1 MSKITSLIKEHEAP
15 DFSRIMARL
24 LIIFFIFLL
33 LFMVFVPWQQ
43 TSEGTGKVIAFSP
56 SERVQN
62 LHATVTGRINK
73 WHVREGSFVKKDD
86 PIVEIVDVDPQFM
99 QRLKAEKDSVDKQ
112 YVAAQTVRKTAHFNF
127 ERQLKLFE
135 KGFSSRKD
143 YEDATIAYRSAQS
156 AEAAAY
162 TEVTRIDSRLSRQA
176 SQLVKA
182 PRDGTVVR
190 LVFGTNSVFVKE
202 GDTLAVFVPSTDRN
216 AVEIFI
222 QGRDLPL
229 VYEGRKARLQ
239 FEGWP
244 AIQFSGWP
252 SVAVGTFGGV
262 VAVVEQSASSDGTFR
277 VVIIPEKGQVWPES
291 RFIRQGTRVNGWILL
306 NEVSFGFEMW
316 RQFNGFPPMLDQKP
330 EVDVPAG
337 VYN

>member
-1 MSKITSLIKEHEAP
+1 
-15 DFSRIMARL
+15 MARL

-43 TSEGTGKVIAFSP
+43 TSQGTGKVIAFSP

-73 WHVREGSFVKKDD
+73 WHVREGSFIKKDE
-86 PIVEIVDVDPQFM
+86 PIVEIVDVDPNFM
-99 QRLKAEKDSVDKQ
+99 QRLKAEKDSMDRQ
-112 YVAAQTVRKTAHFNF
+112 YEAAKTVTKTANYNY

-143 YEDATIAYRSAQS
+143 YEDATIAYKNAQS

-162 TEVTRIDSRLSRQA
+162 AEVTRIDSRLSRQA
-176 SQLVKA
+176 TQLVKA

-190 LVFGTNSVFVKE
+190 LLFGTNSVFVKE
-202 GDTLAVFVPSTDRN
+202 GDTLAVFVPATEQN

-229 VYEGRKARLQ
+229 VYEGRKVRLQ

-252 SVAVGTFGGV
+252 AVAVGTFGGKV
-262 VAVVEQSASSDGTFR
+262 VYVEQSASNDGTFR
-277 VVIIPEKGQVWPES
+277 VVVIPDKDQQAWPES
-291 RFIRQGTRVNGWILL
+291 RFIRQGARVNGWILL

-330 EVDVPAG
+330 EVDIPAG